1 MKRILILCLAVAM
14 LCLASC
20 QNQSEYVPAGDF
32 YVKTSPSQGDG
43 GASDVISLEATYKSY
58 TGEGDIT
65 VPMKVGFGHL
75 PLTYDPPA
83 DAKDTFYV
91 VYRVI
96 EAPRQAE
103 GEAVWE
109 KKVEYA
115 ESWDLSKYNSTEQ
128 VNRSFLI
135 FPHYGEFYPQYFE
148 TVDIV
153 FPATVEKGYFEVI
166 LFYVSDTGVAW
177 QFSGLQFY
185 FERVDGVL
193 TLDPHNE

>member
-1 MKRILILCLAVAM
+1 MKRILILCLALAV

-20 QNQSEYVPAGDF
+20 QNTSEYVPSGDF
-32 YVKTSPSQGDG
+32 YVKTSPAQGDG

-58 TGEGDIT
+58 TGNGDIT

-75 PLTYDPPA
+75 PSNYDPPA

-91 VYRVI
+91 VYQVI
-96 EAPRQAE
+96 EAPLQAE
-103 GEAVWE
+103 EETAWE

-115 ESWDLSKYNSTEQ
+115 ESWYLSKYNSTEQ

-177 QFSGLQFY
+177 QFCGLEFY

>member
-1 MKRILILCLAVAM
+1 MKRILILFLTVVM
-14 LCLASC
+14 LCLGSC

-96 EAPRQAE
+96 ESPWQAE
-103 GEAVWE
+103 KEVAWE

-148 TVDIV
+148 TIDML
-153 FPATVEKGYFEVI
+153 FPATVKNGYFEVSM
-166 LFYVSDTGVAW
+166 FYVSETGAEW
-177 QFSGLQFY
+177 QFCGLKFY
-185 FERVDGVL
+185 FERVNGVL
-193 TLDPHNE
+193 TLDP